1 MPTYDILHKPTGE
14 VTERSMSIASLD
26 TFLKENPEYEVTFR
40 QMTIGDPVA
49 LGIKQPPSE
58 FIEGV
63 IKPIERRNFRGKTRE
78 SRFNSTREV

>member
-14 VTERSMSIASLD
+14 VTERRMTISALE

-40 QMTIGDPVA
+40 QVNIGDPVA

-78 SRFNSTREV
+78 SRFRSTKEI